1 MRRAALARESLPG
14 VPSGNTTQEEDGVS
28 DPISFALKNE
38 DSAPSAVETVQPR
51 RVRSQLVALD
61 GRVLAHQDHAEDLFE
76 HVTSTEGRTILRR
89 LYTGLEATH
98 DLLRIALKTVD
109 GGG

>member
-1 MRRAALARESLPG
+1 MTDSIGFTLKD
-14 VPSGNTTQEEDGVS
+14 EDR
-28 DPISFALKNE
+28 
-38 DSAPSAVETVQPR
+38 APSAVETGHPR

-76 HVTSTEGRTILRR
+76 HVTSDAGRTILRR

-98 DLLRIALKTVD
+98 ELVRLTIKNVE
-109 GGG
+109 GGR